1 MIMATAS
8 KFLFETSFDAGAAAP
23 KQPAKKSFNPAELE
37 AACAAAEKSG
47 HAAGRAAAI
56 KEIESRAATALEAI
70 AARLARDL
78 ATIHER
84 HAAQL
89 RDTLGAAGEITR
101 RLFPALA
108 ERHEFTEIES
118 LFADCVARL
127 AEEPRLLVR
136 APESL
141 VDALKPRL
149 DGVAE
154 RAGYAGRVILLGDPA
169 LRDGQ
174 TRIEWAD
181 GGVERDSARIW
192 AEIDT
197 VLKRYLTGN
206 SPAGT
211 TAS

>member
-1 MIMATAS
+1 MATAS
-8 KFLFETSFDAGAAAP
+8 KFLFETSFDAGVAAS
-23 KQPAKKSFNPAELE
+23 KPAVKRSFNPAELE
-37 AACAAAEKSG
+37 AACAAAERAG
-47 HAAGRAAAI
+47 QVAGRAAAI
-56 KEIESRAATALEAI
+56 QEIEARSAVALEA
-70 AARLARDL
+70 LATGLGRDL
-78 ATIHER
+78 AAIHER

-89 RDTLGAAGEITR
+89 RDMLGAASEITR

-108 ERHEFTEIES
+108 ERNEFTEIES
-118 LFADCVARL
+118 LFAECVARL
-127 AEEPRLLVR
+127 GAEPRLLVR
-136 APESL
+136 APEGL

-149 DGVAE
+149 DGVVE

-169 LRDGQ
+169 LREGQ

-181 GGVERDSARIW
+181 GGVERDSTQLW

-197 VLKRYLTGN
+197 ILKRYLTGN